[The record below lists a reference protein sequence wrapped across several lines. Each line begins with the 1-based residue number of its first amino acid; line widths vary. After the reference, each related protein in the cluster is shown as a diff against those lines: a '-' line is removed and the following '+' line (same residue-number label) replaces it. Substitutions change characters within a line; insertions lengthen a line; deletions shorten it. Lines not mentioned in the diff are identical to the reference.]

1 MELSQSDLIE
11 QAWLRLT
18 SFTQFGPARLLRIL
32 RHFNDPRRALESDAQ
47 TLTLAGIE
55 QHIAEQFMS
64 FREDPAWMNRW
75 EVYKR
80 EQIHITV
87 LGSTEY
93 PALLSQI
100 HHPPV
105 VLYWRGTIN
114 QPWDTMISV
123 VGTRALSLY
132 GKTVTPT
139 IVEELGRRGIGI
151 VSGLAL
157 GIDGLAHQAS
167 LATHQATVAVIA
179 GGVDN
184 ASIFPSAHLNL
195 AQDLIAHGGCLMSEY
210 PPLTLPLKYYFPL
223 RNRIV
228 AGLTRATL
236 VIEADTHSGALIT
249 SKSALEENREV
260 FAVPG
265 PITSPTSAGT
275 NGLIRLGA
283 RCVSTAEELLADLEI
298 VTELRPPAHH
308 AAPKS
313 DDPDEQA
320 ILQVL
325 TQEPVDVD
333 TIIRSSQL
341 PVTTVQRTLSLLE
354 LKGWARQV
362 GPTLY
367 VLHNA

>member
-1 MELSQSDLIE
+1 MELPHCDQIE

-18 SFTQFGPARLLRIL
+18 SFAQFGPARLLRIL
-32 RHFNDPRRALESDAQ
+32 RSLNDPRKALESDAQ
-47 TLTLAGIE
+47 ALILAGIE
-55 QHIAEQFMS
+55 QHIAEQFIS
-64 FREDPAWMNRW
+64 FREDPGWINRW

-87 LGSTEY
+87 LGSAEY
-93 PALLSQI
+93 PTLLSQI

-105 VLYWRGTIN
+105 VLYWRGTMD
-114 QPWDTMISV
+114 QPWGTMISV
-123 VGTRALSLY
+123 VGTRAVSLY
-132 GKTVTPT
+132 GKTVTPL
-139 IVEELGRRGIGI
+139 IVEGLGRRGVGV

-157 GIDGLAHQAS
+157 GIDGLAHQAA
-167 LATHQATVAVIA
+167 LATSSATVAVIA
-179 GGVDN
+179 GGVDD

-195 AQDLIAHGGCLMSEY
+195 ARDIIAHGGCLMSEY
-210 PPLTLPLKYYFPL
+210 PPLTLPLKHYFPL

-236 VIEADTHSGALIT
+236 VVEADTQSGALIT

-298 VTELRPPAHH
+298 VTELRPPTNQVTRT
-308 AAPKS
+308 S
-313 DDPDEQA
+313 NDPDEQA
-320 ILQVL
+320 ILNVL
-325 TQEPVDVD
+325 TQQPTDVD

-367 VLHNA
+367 ALNTA